1 MRGGRNRRLLDMD
14 IFAHR
19 GVSAHYPENTIAAFV
34 AASKLAIAGIEL
46 DVHLT
51 ADREL
56 VVIHDETIDRT
67 SNGFGYVKDYTLQEL
82 RAFDFGSWF
91 SPEFEGESIPTLG
104 DILELFAGTNHRI
117 NIELKTDIFP
127 YNGIEA
133 LVIKEVAAYQMTERV
148 IISSFNHE
156 SIQIV
161 SQRAPYIEK
170 AALFAEILV
179 DFYGYTVQIPA
190 NAIHVSLA
198 TAFRKSV
205 KEALN
210 EGATVRVY
218 TVNDVEYAKQLQ
230 QLGVQAIFTDD
241 PGKIVSGLAD

>member
-1 MRGGRNRRLLDMD
+1 MD

-19 GVSAHYPENTIAAFV
+19 GVSAHYPENTMAAFA
-34 AASKLAIAGIEL
+34 AASKLPITGIEL

-67 SNGFGYVKDYTLQEL
+67 SNGAGYVKDYTLQEL

-91 SPEFEGESIPTLG
+91 SSKFEDESIPTLG
-104 DILELFAGTNHRI
+104 DVLELFAGTNHRI
-117 NIELKTDIFP
+117 NIELKTDVFP
-127 YNGIEA
+127 YDGIEA
-133 LVIKEVAAYQMTERV
+133 LVIREVAAYQMTERV

-156 SIQIV
+156 SIQII

-179 DFYGYTVQIPA
+179 DFTGYTAQIPA
-190 NAIHVSLA
+190 NAIHVSLP
-198 TAFRKSV
+198 TAFRKSIQ
-205 KEALN
+205 EALN
-210 EGATVRVY
+210 EGTTVRVY

-230 QLGVQAIFTDD
+230 QLGVQGLFTDD
-241 PGKIVSGLAD
+241 PEKIVSALIG

>member
-1 MRGGRNRRLLDMD
+1 MN

-19 GVSAHYPENTIAAFV
+19 GVSAHYPENTMAAFV
-34 AASKLAIAGIEL
+34 AASKLPITGIEL

-67 SNGFGYVKDYTLQEL
+67 SNGSGFVKDYTLQEL
-82 RAFDFGSWF
+82 RAFDYGSWF
-91 SPEFEGESIPTLG
+91 SSKFDGEGIPTLG
-104 DILELFAGTNHRI
+104 DVLELFAGTNHRI
-117 NIELKTDIFP
+117 NIELKTDVFP

-161 SQRAPYIEK
+161 AQRAPYIEK

-179 DFYGYTVQIPA
+179 DFSGYTAQIPA
-190 NAIHVSLA
+190 DAIHVSLP
-198 TAFRKSV
+198 TAFRRSIQ
-205 KEALN
+205 EALN
-210 EGATVRVY
+210 EGAIVRVY
-218 TVNDVEYAKQLQ
+218 TVNDVEQAKQLQ

-241 PGKIVSGLAD
+241 PEKIVSGLTD

>member
-1 MRGGRNRRLLDMD
+1 MN

-19 GVSAHYPENTIAAFV
+19 GVSAHYPENTMAAFM
-34 AASKLAIAGIEL
+34 AASKLPITGIEL

-56 VVIHDETIDRT
+56 VVIHDETINRT
-67 SNGFGYVKDYTLQEL
+67 SNVSGYVKDYTLQEL
-82 RAFDFGSWF
+82 RAFDYGSWF
-91 SPEFEGESIPTLG
+91 SSKFEEERIPTLG
-104 DILELFAGTNHRI
+104 DVLELFAGTNHRI
-117 NIELKTDIFP
+117 NIELKTDILP

-133 LVIKEVAAYQMTERV
+133 LVIKEVAAFQMTERV

-161 SQRAPYIEK
+161 AQRAPYIEK

-179 DFYGYTVQIPA
+179 DFNGYAAQIPA
-190 NAIHVSLA
+190 DAIHVSLP
-198 TAFRKSV
+198 TAFRRSIQ
-205 KEALN
+205 EALN

-218 TVNDVEYAKQLQ
+218 TVNDVEQAKQLQ

-241 PGKIVSGLAD
+241 PEKIVAGLTD

>member
-1 MRGGRNRRLLDMD
+1 M
-14 IFAHR
+14 
-19 GVSAHYPENTIAAFV
+19 AAFM
-34 AASKLAIAGIEL
+34 AASKLPITGIEL

-67 SNGFGYVKDYTLQEL
+67 SNGSGYVKDYTLQEL
-82 RAFDFGSWF
+82 HAFDYGSWF
-91 SPEFEGESIPTLG
+91 SSQFEGESIPTLG
-104 DILELFAGTNHRI
+104 DVFELFAGTNHRI
-117 NIELKTDIFP
+117 NIEIKTDIFP

-161 SQRAPYIEK
+161 AQRAPYIEK

-179 DFYGYTVQIPA
+179 DFNGYIAQIPA
-190 NAIHVSLA
+190 DAIHVSLP
-198 TAFRKSV
+198 TAFRRSIQ
-205 KEALN
+205 EALN

-218 TVNDVEYAKQLQ
+218 TVNDVAYAKQLQ

-241 PGKIVSGLAD
+241 PKKIVSALT

>member
-1 MRGGRNRRLLDMD
+1 MDTLGGYHLE

-19 GVSAHYPENTIAAFV
+19 GVSAHCPENTIAAFV
-34 AASKLAIAGIEL
+34 AASKLPITGIEL

-67 SNGFGYVKDYTLQEL
+67 SNGSGYVKDYTLQEL

-91 SPEFEGESIPTLG
+91 SSEFEDESIPTLG

-127 YNGIEA
+127 YDGIES
-133 LVIKEVAAYQMTERV
+133 LVIREVAAFQMTERV

-156 SIQIV
+156 SIQIIA
-161 SQRAPYIEK
+161 QRAPYIEK

-179 DFYGYTVQIPA
+179 DFNGYTAQIPA
-190 NAIHVSLA
+190 DAIHVSLP

-210 EGATVRVY
+210 EGAIVRVY

-230 QLGVQAIFTDD
+230 QLGLQAIFTDD
-241 PGKIVSGLAD
+241 PGKIASGLIG

>member
-1 MRGGRNRRLLDMD
+1 MD

-19 GVSAHYPENTIAAFV
+19 GVSAHYPENTMAAFT
-34 AASKLAIAGIEL
+34 AASKLPITGIEL

-67 SNGFGYVKDYTLQEL
+67 SNGSGYVKDYTLQEL
-82 RAFDFGSWF
+82 RAYDYGSWF
-91 SPEFEGESIPTLG
+91 SSKFEDESIPTLG
-104 DILELFAGTNHRI
+104 DVLELFAGTNHRI
-117 NIELKTDIFP
+117 NIELKTDVFP
-127 YNGIEA
+127 YDGIEA
-133 LVIKEVAAYQMTERV
+133 LVIREVAAYQMTERV

-156 SIQIV
+156 SIQII

-179 DFYGYTVQIPA
+179 DFTGYTAQIPA
-190 NAIHVSLA
+190 DAIHVSLP

-205 KEALN
+205 REALN

-218 TVNDVEYAKQLQ
+218 TVNDVENAKQLQ
-230 QLGVQAIFTDD
+230 QLGVQGIFTDD
-241 PGKIVSGLAD
+241 PEKIVSALIG